1 MKLKDGIV
9 LRDVLGQYVLID
21 CNSSKQEILKLNNT
35 AATIL
40 SDLLLG
46 KNEDEIA
53 NHVVSDF
60 DINYEAALNDISDLI
75 SELRDMGLLQ

>member
-21 CNSSKQEILKLNNT
+21 SNSSKQEILKLNNT

-60 DINYEAALNDISDLI
+60 DINYETALNDISDLI

>member
-21 CNSSKQEILKLNNT
+21 SNSSKQEILKLNNT
-35 AATIL
+35 AATVL

-46 KNEDEIA
+46 KSEDEIA